1 MQATSIGFDIVP
13 RIDYILVLGGDG
25 WYHNIPVPWDE
36 FIKYTNTINFKLK
49 IYKNSPIDD
58 KLWDDEVKNKYN
70 ESDILTEYGAIEIE

>member
-1 MQATSIGFDIVP
+1 MIELYTKNV
-13 RIDYILVLGGDG
+13 
-25 WYHNIPVPWDE
+25 PVPWDE